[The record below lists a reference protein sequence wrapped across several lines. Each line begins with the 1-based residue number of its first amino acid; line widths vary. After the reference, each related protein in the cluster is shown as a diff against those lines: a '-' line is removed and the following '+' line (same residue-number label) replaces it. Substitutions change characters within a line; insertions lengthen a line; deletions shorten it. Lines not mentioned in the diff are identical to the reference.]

1 MLLHNREI
9 TKQLLVK
16 NGVSTFLQNNKDE
29 KQTNNVAWNNI
40 VENERYIFVCH
51 RKKRKCL

>member
-29 KQTNNVAWNNI
+29 KQTNNVALNNI

>member
-29 KQTNNVAWNNI
+29 KQTNNLNNI